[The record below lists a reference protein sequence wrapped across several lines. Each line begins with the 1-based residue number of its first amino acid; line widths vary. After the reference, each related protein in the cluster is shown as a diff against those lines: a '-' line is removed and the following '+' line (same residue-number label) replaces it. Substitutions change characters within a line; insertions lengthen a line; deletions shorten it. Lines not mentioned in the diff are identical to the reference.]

1 MAASKKSAE
10 ALQKDLSRLDKQ
22 IEELEQKLRQYR
34 SNRKKLKAKINEAQ
48 GNELIG
54 ILEEHEI
61 TFEAAKDILASARQ
75 IKNEEAEEL

>member
-22 IEELEQKLRQYR
+22 IEGLEQKLRQYR
-34 SNRKKLKAKINEAQ
+34 DNRKKLKAKINEAQ

-54 ILEEHEI
+54 LLEEHEI
-61 TFEAAKDILASARQ
+61 PFEAAKDILASARQ
-75 IKNEEAEEL
+75 IRNEEAEDQ